1 MNGRLYTSP
10 MQLLV
15 SVRDA
20 HEAQAALEGGADI
33 IDAKEPRAGALGRV
47 ELPVFAEIV
56 TRVAA
61 RRPVSAA
68 LGDVRVEEAT
78 GLDAEA
84 FVRAGATLVKLGFA
98 GIADESKV
106 ASLIAAAN
114 AGATPAGGG
123 VVAVAYAD
131 YTDLAA
137 ASPDAIVRAA
147 RQAGARGVLLDTAI
161 KDGRSLRSLVS
172 AQVLEH
178 WVRHAQSEGLL
189 VALAG
194 SLTIDDIPHVA
205 TVGADIAGVRGA
217 ACEHGRE
224 GQVSAAKVWVLRA
237 ALQDQRHHRTARED
251 QDAASDG
258 SRHPRAPVQ
267 SHLQP

>member
-68 LGDVRVEEAT
+68 LGEVSDEEAT
-78 GLDAEA
+78 GRDAEA
-84 FVRAGATLVKLGFA
+84 FVRAGAALVKLGFG
-98 GIADESKV
+98 GIALESKV
-106 ASLIAAAN
+106 VSLIAAAN
-114 AGATPAGGG
+114 AGATHAGGG

-131 YTDLAA
+131 YMDVAA

-161 KDGRSLRSLVS
+161 KGGRSLRSVVS
-172 AQVLEH
+172 AQVLEQ

-194 SLTIDDIPHVA
+194 SLAVGDISHVA
-205 TVGADIAGVRGA
+205 RVGADIAGVRGA
-217 ACEHGRE
+217 ACEHGRD
-224 GQVSAAKVWVLRA
+224 GRVRAAKVRVLRA
-237 ALQDQRHHRTARED
+237 ALQDQRHHTPATDD
-251 QDAASDG
+251 QDAASDE
-258 SRHPRAPVQ
+258 SRHPREPVQ
-267 SHLQP
+267 SPLQP